1 VNDKDI
7 DEVLHQAAQTSDALE
22 PALLQRV
29 AASLQPLEPVRPLP
43 RTWVLATALLF
54 LGAAIAL
61 VAAFHAGFYGFAKMD
76 LLERLLIFSTLACF
90 ACVAAAEF
98 VHSMIPGSRRLFTP
112 ENLLLL
118 ASILLLAIFA
128 LLFHDYHTD
137 HFLSAGILCLVTGVA
152 HAIPVGLLGWL
163 LLRRGLAL
171 NRVAAGLL
179 GGAFAGLAGI
189 TLLELHC
196 PNFQAFHILVW
207 HTAVLPVSAALGAL
221 LGYLL
226 NHHLRRTASV
236 GPEGTRPSH

>member
-7 DEVLHQAAQTSDALE
+7 DEVLHKAAQAPDALE
-22 PALLQRV
+22 PALLQRI
-29 AASLQPLEPVRPLP
+29 AGSLQPLEPVRPLP
-43 RTWVLATALLF
+43 PTWVLATALLF

-61 VAAFHAGFYGFAKMD
+61 AAASHAGFYGFAKMD
-76 LLERLLIFSTLACF
+76 LLERLLIFPTLACF

-98 VHSMIPGSRRLFTP
+98 VHSMIPGSRRRFTP
-112 ENLLLL
+112 ENLLLV
-118 ASILLLAIFA
+118 ASVLLLAVFA

-179 GGAFAGLAGI
+179 GGAFAGLVGI

-196 PNFQAFHILVW
+196 PNFEAFHILVW
-207 HTAVLPVSAALGAL
+207 HTAVLPVSAALGAF
-221 LGYLL
+221 LGHLL
-226 NHHLRRTASV
+226 NRRAGKTSAQTSQ
-236 GPEGTRPSH
+236 H